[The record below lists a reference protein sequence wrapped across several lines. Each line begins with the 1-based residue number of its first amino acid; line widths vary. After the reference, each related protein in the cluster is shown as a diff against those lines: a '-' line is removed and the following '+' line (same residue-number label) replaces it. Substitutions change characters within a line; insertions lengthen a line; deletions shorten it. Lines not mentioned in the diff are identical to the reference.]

1 MNKKVKKVELVLR
14 KINYLFDSI
23 ESNPLQSSNLEMALL
38 KKYAIDLYD
47 TILEFEEAEAWEVE
61 KTLEE
66 MDVPEKEIPAE
77 NVMEIET
84 AVETQPKVEA
94 EPPLEVKKEKSSF
107 FDSTVTKLG
116 AAGVVA
122 TGLGAANLHAT
133 DEDIK
138 DEVTE
143 DLTNILEEVQRK
155 AAEEDATEIETE
167 EFIELAEEETVLDDV
182 EDTMTTEDVFQET
195 EPIPEPTIED
205 SSTSIKEFFTDEELP
220 IAETTLTEEEDALEE
235 QRRATEAV
243 DLSGLTDR
251 RTTERVVVDMQEEEP
266 IAFEEEEEDLI
277 ETEAPDSVGGQETE
291 VLTGAYNNVV
301 AQQDI
306 PEPVDPTVNTNFTET
321 SNDLNNTLK
330 QQEAKKF
337 NISFNQRFAFISELF
352 GGDSAVYE
360 HTLEELGKCNNVIEA
375 FTYLNLHVKLKY
387 QWKDD
392 SSTTK
397 EFQQIVKDSFLTQ
410 L

>member
-61 KTLEE
+61 KTQRILEE
-66 MDVPEKEIPAE
+66 MDTPEQEIPAE
-77 NVMEIET
+77 TVVETET

-94 EPPLEVKKEKSSF
+94 KPPEVKEEKSSF

-155 AAEEDATEIETE
+155 AADEDATEIDEE
-167 EFIELAEEETVLDDV
+167 EFIDLAEEEKSI
-182 EDTMTTEDVFQET
+182 DTMTTEDVFQEI
-195 EPIPEPTIED
+195 EPTPEPTIEE
-205 SSTSIKEFFTDEELP
+205 SSTSIKEFFTDEEEL
-220 IAETTLTEEEDALEE
+220 IAETTLTEEQDALEE
-235 QRRATEAV
+235 QRRATESV

-251 RTTERVVVDMQEEEP
+251 RTTERVVVDMEEEEP
-266 IAFEEEEEDLI
+266 ITFEEEEEDLL
-277 ETEAPDSVGGQETE
+277 EMDAPDSVGGEETE

-321 SNDLNNTLK
+321 NNDLNNTLK
-330 QQEAKKF
+330 QQESKKF

>member
-66 MDVPEKEIPAE
+66 MDTPEKQIP
-77 NVMEIET
+77 
-84 AVETQPKVEA
+84 VETVVETEPKVEVET
-94 EPPLEVKKEKSSF
+94 EPPLEVKEEKSSF

-122 TGLGAANLHAT
+122 TGLGAATNLNAT

-155 AAEEDATEIETE
+155 AAEEEATTIEE
-167 EFIELAEEETVLDDV
+167 DEFVDLVEEENLVDA
-182 EDTMTTEDVFQET
+182 EDTITTENVFQEEPEP
-195 EPIPEPTIED
+195 EPIIEE
-205 SSTSIKEFFTDEELP
+205 SGTKEFFTEDIP
-220 IAETTLTEEEDALEE
+220 ISNPISEEEDALEE

-243 DLSGLTDR
+243 DLSAITDR
-251 RTTERVVVDMQEEEP
+251 RTTERVIADIQEEPILEEEP
-266 IAFEEEEEDLI
+266 EEFI
-277 ETEAPDSVGGQETE
+277 ETEAPELVGGQETE

-301 AQQDI
+301 TQQEI
-306 PEPVDPTVNTNFTET
+306 PEPIDPTVNTNFTET
-321 SNDLNNTLK
+321 NNDLNDALK
-330 QQEAKKF
+330 QKEGKKF